1 MATVVKFGDKLPVSP
16 FPATIVSS
24 VDRLL
29 HSNSKLAINIESV
42 TDTEHYR

>member
-1 MATVVKFGDKLPVSP
+1 MATVVKFADKLPVSP
-16 FPATIVSS
+16 FPAIVSS